1 MTDSRADAA
10 AVAAGEAAVP
20 AVETTAPAV
29 ETTASATEAPAGPP
43 SPPRG
48 RLKAYLGAMPGSGKT
63 FAMLREGRD
72 RRDAGEDVVIG
83 FIETHGRA
91 RTQEAI
97 GTLEVLPRITVD
109 YRGTKLSEMD
119 VDAVLARHPQVALID
134 ELAHTNAP
142 GVRHHKRWED
152 IEDIRDAGIDVI
164 TTMNIQHLE
173 SVKDVVERITGITV
187 HETVPD
193 SVLDRA
199 DEVQFIDITPEAL
212 RKRMRHGNV
221 YPADRVDMALRNF
234 FRPGNLGALREL
246 GLRLVAERVEEER
259 GGVQAPPE
267 DVLAAVSGG
276 PSAEGLIRRGVRQ
289 ARRRRGFCTVVHV
302 RTIEDPV
309 SGSGPDDSGWHRLA
323 EELQTA
329 VLEPEST
336 DVAATLIA
344 IARDRGC
351 RHVVMGEPHPRGPFG
366 RMRKTVVDRVI
377 EGLPDVDVHVISR
390 YAAVPYA
397 PHDRPNPD
405 SLLRD
410 LSQTRPRGGL
420 RLYISYARGAGAT
433 TSMLDEARR
442 RSGRGTDVVVAAVSG
457 GGAARLGSLPLLGG
471 PSSPAARGVLDVEAL
486 LSRNP
491 DVVAIDDLTG
501 LTTTGQMV
509 GHVLPRIRAAG
520 ITVIGTVH
528 IGDLRSTVALMGTL
542 LNRPKDRPI
551 LDDSAVDAA
560 DEIELVDVPPAE
572 LEERLRQ
579 GEIMPPA
586 EALQAL
592 QGEFRPEVLTA
603 LRETALRRVAEH
615 CDRQLVAYM
624 STARIQEPWE
634 ARPRVLVLVPPRPGQ
649 EPVIRR
655 AAAHAIRKD
664 DALTAVSVRRRPRSE
679 EEKRLVGS
687 YATLTHQLGGE
698 FVTIDGSDVAT
709 TVADYARGHRIT
721 EILVMRSTRNSSSK
735 TLRSLIRLV
744 ANIDVHVVAATD

>member
-1 MTDSRADAA
+1 
-10 AVAAGEAAVP
+10 
-20 AVETTAPAV
+20 
-29 ETTASATEAPAGPP
+29 
-43 SPPRG
+43 
-48 RLKAYLGAMPGSGKT
+48 MPGSGKT

-72 RRDAGEDVVIG
+72 RRDAGEDVVLG

-91 RTQEAI
+91 RTAEAI

-119 VDAVLARHPQVALID
+119 VEAVLARRPQVALID

-152 IEDIRDAGIDVI
+152 IEDIRAAGIDVI

-193 SVLDRA
+193 AVLDRA

-234 FRPGNLGALREL
+234 FRPGNLAALREL

-276 PSAEGLIRRGVRQ
+276 QSAEALIRRGVRQ

-302 RTIEDPV
+302 RTIEDTV
-309 SGSGPDDSGWHRLA
+309 NGSRTDDQGWRRLA
-323 EELQTA
+323 DELQTM

-336 DVAATLIA
+336 DVAATLMA
-344 IARDRGC
+344 IARERGC
-351 RHVVMGEPHPRGPFG
+351 RHVVMGEPHPRGLFA
-366 RMRKTVVDRVI
+366 RMRRTVVDKVI

-390 YAAVPYA
+390 YAAAPYS
-397 PHDRPNPD
+397 PQDRPNPD

-410 LSQTRPRGGL
+410 LSATRPRGGL
-420 RLYISYARGAGAT
+420 RLYMSYARGAGAT

-442 RSGRGTDVVVAAVSG
+442 RAGRGTDVVVGAVSG
-457 GGAARLGSLPLLGG
+457 GGAARLGSLALLGG
-471 PSSPAARGVLDVEAL
+471 PASPAARGLLDVDAL

-491 DVVAIDDLTG
+491 DVVAIDDLAG
-501 LTTTGQMV
+501 QTTTGQLVAHM
-509 GHVLPRIRAAG
+509 LPRIRAAG
-520 ITVIGTVH
+520 INVIGTVH
-528 IGDLRSTVALMGTL
+528 LTDLRSTVGLMGAL
-542 LNRPKDRPI
+542 LRRPKDRPV
-551 LDDSAVDAA
+551 LDDSAVDPA
-560 DEIELVDVPPAE
+560 DEVELVDVPPAE

-603 LRETALRRVAEH
+603 LREMALRRVAEH
-615 CDRQLVAYM
+615 CDRRLVAYM

-634 ARPRVLVLVPPRPGQ
+634 ARPRVLVLVPPQPGQ
-649 EPVIRR
+649 EAVIRR
-655 AAAHAIRKD
+655 AAAHAVRRD
-664 DALTAVSVRRRPRSE
+664 DALTAVSVRRRPRSDD
-679 EEKRLVGS
+679 EKRLLGS

-698 FVTIDGSDVAT
+698 FVTIDGKDVAA
-709 TVADYARGHRIT
+709 TVAGYARGHRIT
-721 EILVMRSTRNSSSK
+721 EILVMRSTRNSSSR
-735 TLRSLIRLV
+735 TLRRLIRLV
-744 ANIDVHVVAATD
+744 ADIDVHVVAAND

>member
-1 MTDSRADAA
+1 MTESPHQDTATAVGAA
-10 AVAAGEAAVP
+10 A
-20 AVETTAPAV
+20 APAPEGV
-29 ETTASATEAPAGPP
+29 TGEPRPA
-43 SPPRG
+43 RG

-72 RRDAGEDVVIG
+72 RRAAGEDVVIG

-97 GTLEVLPRITVD
+97 GTLEVLPRISVD

-119 VDAVLARHPQVALID
+119 VDAVLARRPQVALID

-142 GVRHHKRWED
+142 GVSHHKRWED

-193 SVLDRA
+193 AVLDRA

-221 YPADRVDMALRNF
+221 YPPERVDMALRNF

-246 GLRLVAERVEEER
+246 GLRLVAERVEEDR

-267 DVLAAVSGG
+267 DVLTAVGGG
-276 PSAEGLIRRGVRQ
+276 PPAEALIRRGVRQ

-302 RTIEDPV
+302 RTADDLVEGRHPEDA
-309 SGSGPDDSGWHRLA
+309 GWRRLA
-323 EELQTA
+323 AELETS
-329 VLEPEST
+329 VLEPEGN

-366 RMRKTVVDRVI
+366 RMRKSVVDRVI
-377 EGLPDVDVHVISR
+377 EGLPDVDVHVIGR
-390 YAAVPYA
+390 YEAVPYA
-397 PHDRPNPD
+397 PQDRPNPD

-410 LSQTRPRGGL
+410 LTPARPRGGL

-433 TSMLDEARR
+433 TRMLDEARR
-442 RSGRGTDVVVAAVSG
+442 RASRGTDVVVGAVSG
-457 GGAARLGSLPLLGG
+457 GGAARVGNLPLLGG
-471 PSSPAARGVLDVEAL
+471 LGSPAARGILDVDAL
-486 LSRNP
+486 LTRNP
-491 DVVAIDDLTG
+491 DVVAIDDLAG
-501 LTTTGQMV
+501 LTTTGRLV
-509 GHVLPRIRAAG
+509 GHVLSRIRAAG
-520 ITVIGTVH
+520 INVIATVH
-528 IGDLRSTVALMGTL
+528 LTDLRSTVSLMGRL
-542 LNRPKDRPI
+542 LHRPKERPV
-551 LDDSAVDAA
+551 LDDAAFDAA
-560 DEIELVDVPPAE
+560 DEVELIDVPPAE

-579 GEIMPPA
+579 GEIMPPG

-592 QGEFRPEVLTA
+592 QGEFRPDVLRS
-603 LRETALRRVAEH
+603 LRELALRRVAEH
-615 CDRQLVAYM
+615 CDRRLVAYM

-634 ARPRVLVLVPPRPGQ
+634 ARPRVLVLVPPSPGQ
-649 EPVIRR
+649 EAVIRR
-655 AAAHAIRKD
+655 AAAHAVRRD
-664 DALTAVSVRRRPRSE
+664 DALTAVSVRRRPRSDQ
-679 EEKRLVGS
+679 EKRLLGG
-687 YATLTHQLGGE
+687 YATLTHQLGGD
-698 FVTIDGSDVAT
+698 FVTIDGRDVAA
-709 TVADYARGHRIT
+709 TVAAFARGHRIT
-721 EILVMRSTRNSSSK
+721 EILVMRSTRHSSSR
-735 TLRSLIRLV
+735 TLRNLIRLV
-744 ANIDVHVVAATD
+744 ANVDVHVVAASD

>member
-1 MTDSRADAA
+1 MTDFPHPAAATATGDAPVTVGDAA
-10 AVAAGEAAVP
+10 LQAREAV
-20 AVETTAPAV
+20 
-29 ETTASATEAPAGPP
+29 AGPP

-72 RRDAGEDVVIG
+72 RRDAGEDLVIG
-83 FIETHGRA
+83 FIETHGRV
-91 RTQEAI
+91 RTAEAI

-109 YRGTKLSEMD
+109 YRGTRLSEMD
-119 VDAVLARHPQVALID
+119 VEAVLARHPQVALID

-193 SVLDRA
+193 AVLDRA
-199 DEVQFIDITPEAL
+199 DEIQFIDITPEAL

-221 YPADRVDMALRNF
+221 YPLDRVDMALRNF

-276 PSAEGLIRRGVRQ
+276 PSAEALIRRGVRQ
-289 ARRRRGFCTVVHV
+289 ARRRRGFCIVVHV
-302 RTIEDPV
+302 RTIEDTIT
-309 SGSGPDDSGWHRLA
+309 GAGADDEGWRHLA
-323 EELQTA
+323 EELQTT
-329 VLEPEST
+329 VLEPESH
-336 DVAATLIA
+336 DVAATLMA
-344 IARDRGC
+344 IARERGS
-351 RHVVMGEPHPRGPFG
+351 RHIVLGEPRPRGIFG
-366 RMRKTVVDRVI
+366 RMHPTVVDRVI
-377 EGLPDVDVHVISR
+377 EGLPDVDVHVIAR
-390 YAAVPYA
+390 YAAPSYA
-397 PHDRPNPD
+397 PQDRPNPD
-405 SLLRD
+405 SILRD
-410 LSQTRPRGGL
+410 HSTTRSRGGL
-420 RLYISYARGAGAT
+420 RLYMSYARGAGAT

-442 RSGRGTDVVVAAVSG
+442 RAARGTDVVVGAVSG
-457 GGAARLGSLPLLGG
+457 GGAARLGNLPLLGG
-471 PSSPAARGVLDVEAL
+471 PASPAARGLLDVDAL

-491 DVVAIDDLTG
+491 DVVAIDDLAG
-501 LTTTGQMV
+501 QTTTGQLVAHM
-509 GHVLPRIRAAG
+509 LPRIRAAG
-520 ITVIGTVH
+520 INVIGTVH
-528 IGDLRSTVALMGTL
+528 LTDLRSTVALMGEML
-542 LNRPKDRPI
+542 RRPKDRPV
-551 LDDSAVDAA
+551 LDDSAVDPA
-560 DEIELVDVPPAE
+560 DEVELVDVTPAE

-579 GEIMPPA
+579 GEIMPPG

-603 LRETALRRVAEH
+603 LREMALRRVAEH
-615 CDRQLVAYM
+615 CDRRLLAYM

-634 ARPRVLVLVPPRPGQ
+634 ARARVLVLVPPRPGQ
-649 EPVIRR
+649 EAVIRR
-655 AAAHAIRKD
+655 AAAHAIRRD
-664 DALTAVSVRRRPRSE
+664 DALTALSVRRRPRSE
-679 EEKRLVGS
+679 DEKRLLGS
-687 YATLTHQLGGE
+687 YATLTHQLGGDFE
-698 FVTIDGSDVAT
+698 TIDGEDVAT

-735 TLRSLIRLV
+735 TLRRIIRLV
-744 ANIDVHVVAATD
+744 ANIDVHVVAAAD

>member
-1 MTDSRADAA
+1 
-10 AVAAGEAAVP
+10 
-20 AVETTAPAV
+20 
-29 ETTASATEAPAGPP
+29 
-43 SPPRG
+43 
-48 RLKAYLGAMPGSGKT
+48 
-63 FAMLREGRD
+63 
-72 RRDAGEDVVIG
+72 
-83 FIETHGRA
+83 
-91 RTQEAI
+91 
-97 GTLEVLPRITVD
+97 
-109 YRGTKLSEMD
+109 
-119 VDAVLARHPQVALID
+119 
-134 ELAHTNAP
+134 
-142 GVRHHKRWED
+142 VRHHKRWED

-193 SVLDRA
+193 TVLDRA
-199 DEVQFIDITPEAL
+199 DEIQFIDITPEAL

-246 GLRLVAERVEEER
+246 GLRLVAERVGEDR
-259 GGVQAPPE
+259 GGIQTPPE
-267 DVLAAVSGG
+267 DVLTAVGGG
-276 PSAEGLIRRGVRQ
+276 PWAEALIRRGVRQ

-302 RTIEDPV
+302 HTIDDPPA
-309 SGSGPDDSGWHRLA
+309 GSSADDQGWRRLA
-323 EELQTA
+323 EEMQA
-329 VLEPEST
+329 PVVEVEST
-336 DVAATLIA
+336 DIAAVLME
-344 IARDRGC
+344 IARNRGI
-351 RHVVMGEPHPRGPFG
+351 RHVVMGEPRPHPFLSHLR
-366 RMRKTVVDRVI
+366 RSVVDRVI
-377 EGLPDVDVHVISR
+377 EGLPDVDVHVIAR

-397 PHDRPNPD
+397 PQGRPDPD
-405 SLLRD
+405 SLLR
-410 LSQTRPRGGL
+410 SMAEVRPRGGL
-420 RLYISYARGAGAT
+420 RLYMSYARGAGAT
-433 TSMLDEARR
+433 THMLDEARR
-442 RSGRGTDVVVAAVSG
+442 RSGRGTDVVVGAVSG
-457 GGAARLGSLPLLGG
+457 GGAAQLGSLALLGG

-486 LSRNP
+486 LTRNP
-491 DVVAIDDLTG
+491 DVVAIDDLIG
-501 LTTTGQMV
+501 LTTTGQLV
-509 GHVLPRIRAAG
+509 GHMLPRIRAAG
-520 ITVIGTVH
+520 ITAIGTVH

-542 LNRPKDRPI
+542 LNRPQDRPI

-560 DEIELVDVPPAE
+560 DEVELVDVPPAE

-579 GEIMPPA
+579 GEIMPPV

-592 QGEFRPEVLTA
+592 QGEFRPEVLAA

-664 DALTAVSVRRRPRSE
+664 DALTAVSVRRRSRSE
-679 EEKRLVGS
+679 EEKRLIGS

-735 TLRSLIRLV
+735 TLRKLIRLV
-744 ANIDVHVVAATD
+744 ANVDVHVVAATD

>member
-1 MTDSRADAA
+1 MTDSRADAGV
-10 AVAAGEAAVP
+10 VASGEAAL
-20 AVETTAPAV
+20 PAV
-29 ETTASATEAPAGPP
+29 ETTASATETVAGPP

-97 GTLEVLPRITVD
+97 GTLETLPRITVD
-109 YRGTKLSEMD
+109 YRSTRLSEMD

-199 DEVQFIDITPEAL
+199 DEIQFIDITPEAL

-246 GLRLVAERVEEER
+246 GLRLVAERVGEDR
-259 GGVQAPPE
+259 GGIQTPPE
-267 DVLAAVSGG
+267 DVLTAVGSG
-276 PSAEGLIRRGVRQ
+276 PSAEALIRRGVRQ

-302 RTIEDPV
+302 HTIDDPPAVPGAEDH
-309 SGSGPDDSGWHRLA
+309 GWRRLA
-323 EELQTA
+323 EELGA
-329 VLEPEST
+329 PVVEVEST
-336 DVAATLIA
+336 DIAAALMEIA
-344 IARDRGC
+344 HNRGLS
-351 RHVVMGEPHPRGPFG
+351 HVVMGEPRPHGLLSHLR
-366 RMRKTVVDRVI
+366 RSVVDRVI
-377 EGLPDVDVHVISR
+377 EGLPDVDVHVIAR
-390 YAAVPYA
+390 YAAVPFA
-397 PHDRPNPD
+397 PLGRPDPD
-405 SLLRD
+405 SLLR
-410 LSQTRPRGGL
+410 SMAEGRPRGGL
-420 RLYISYARGAGAT
+420 RLHMSYARGAGAT
-433 TSMLDEARR
+433 TRMLDEARR

-457 GGAARLGSLPLLGG
+457 GGAARLGNLPLLGG
-471 PSSPAARGVLDVEAL
+471 PSSPAARGLLDVEAL
-486 LSRNP
+486 LTRNP
-491 DVVAIDDLTG
+491 DVVAVDDLIG
-501 LTTTGQMV
+501 STTTGQMV
-509 GHVLPRIRAAG
+509 GNVLPRIRAAG

-528 IGDLRSTVALMGTL
+528 IGDLRSTVALMGPL
-542 LNRPKDRPI
+542 LNRPKDRPV
-551 LDDSAVDAA
+551 LDDSALDAA
-560 DEIELVDVPPAE
+560 DEVELVDVPPAE

-579 GEIMPPA
+579 GEVMPPA

-679 EEKRLVGS
+679 EEKRLIGS

-698 FVTIDGSDVAT
+698 FVTIDGNDVAA

-721 EILVMRSTRNSSSK
+721 EILVMRSTRNSSSN
-735 TLRSLIRLV
+735 TLRKLIRLV
-744 ANIDVHVVAATD
+744 ANVDVHVVAATD

>member
-1 MTDSRADAA
+1 MTDSPHQDASVAVGDAA
-10 AVAAGEAAVP
+10 APAPGAV
-20 AVETTAPAV
+20 T
-29 ETTASATEAPAGPP
+29 GPP
-43 SPPRG
+43 PPARG

-91 RTQEAI
+91 RTAEAI
-97 GTLEVLPRITVD
+97 GTLEVLPRISVD

-173 SVKDVVERITGITV
+173 SMKDVVERITGITV

-193 SVLDRA
+193 AVLDRA
-199 DEVQFIDITPEAL
+199 DDVQFIDITPEAL

-221 YPADRVDMALRNF
+221 YPLERVDMALRNF

-246 GLRLVAERVEEER
+246 GLRLVAERVEEDR
-259 GGVQAPPE
+259 GGVQTPPE
-267 DVLAAVSGG
+267 DVLAAVGGG
-276 PSAEGLIRRGVRQ
+276 PAAEALIRRGVRQ

-302 RTIEDPV
+302 RTLDDPPIEPGADEA
-309 SGSGPDDSGWHRLA
+309 GWHRLA
-323 EELQTA
+323 AELQTT
-329 VLEPEST
+329 VVEPESH
-336 DVAATLIA
+336 DVAATLIG

-351 RHVVMGEPHPRGPFG
+351 RHVVMGEPQPRRLFG
-366 RMRKTVVDRVI
+366 RMRKSVVDRVI
-377 EGLPDVDVHVISR
+377 EGLPDADVHVIAR

-397 PHDRPNPD
+397 PQDRPDPD

-410 LSQTRPRGGL
+410 LNPGRPHGGL
-420 RLYISYARGAGAT
+420 RLYIGYARGAGAT
-433 TSMLDEARR
+433 TRMLDEARR
-442 RSGRGTDVVVAAVSG
+442 RAARGTDVVVGAVSG

-471 PSSPAARGVLDVEAL
+471 PASPAARGVLDVEAL
-486 LSRNP
+486 LTRNP
-491 DVVAIDDLTG
+491 DVVAIDDLAG
-501 LTTTGQMV
+501 LTTTGRLV

-520 ITVIGTVH
+520 INVIGTVH
-528 IGDLRSTVALMGTL
+528 LTDLRSTVSLMGRL
-542 LNRPKDRPI
+542 LYRPKDRPV

-560 DEIELVDVPPAE
+560 DEVELVDVPPVE

-579 GEIMPPA
+579 GEIMVPG

-592 QGEFRPEVLTA
+592 QSEFRPEVLTT
-603 LRETALRRVAEH
+603 LRELALRRVAEH
-615 CDRQLVAYM
+615 CDRRLVAYM

-649 EPVIRR
+649 EAVIRR
-655 AAAHAIRKD
+655 AAAHAVRRD
-664 DALTAVSVRRRPRSE
+664 DALTAVSVRRKPRSD
-679 EEKRLVGS
+679 EEKRLLGG
-687 YATLTHQLGGE
+687 YATLTHQLAGD
-698 FVTIDGSDVAT
+698 FVTIDGRDVAT
-709 TVADYARGHRIT
+709 TVAEYARGHRIT
-721 EILVMRSTRNSSSK
+721 EILVMRSTRNSSSR

-744 ANIDVHVVAATD
+744 ANVDVHVVAAGD

>member
-1 MTDSRADAA
+1 MTETRSETAP
-10 AVAAGEAAVP
+10 VAGGEA
-20 AVETTAPAV
+20 TAPSTGSV
-29 ETTASATEAPAGPP
+29 AGPP
-43 SPPRG
+43 APSRG

-83 FIETHGRA
+83 FVETHGRA

-109 YRGTKLSEMD
+109 YHGTTLSEMD
-119 VDAVLARHPQVALID
+119 VEAVLARRPQVALID

-193 SVLDRA
+193 AVLDRA
-199 DEVQFIDITPEAL
+199 DEIQFIDITPEAL

-221 YPADRVDMALRNF
+221 YPLDRVDMALRNF

-276 PSAEGLIRRGVRQ
+276 PSAEALIRRGVRQ

-302 RTIEDPV
+302 RTIEDAV
-309 SGSGPDDSGWHRLA
+309 DGSARDDQGWRRLA
-323 EELQTA
+323 DELQTT
-329 VLEPEST
+329 VLEPESH
-336 DVAATLIA
+336 DVAAALMA
-344 IARDRGC
+344 LARERGS
-351 RHVVMGEPHPRGPFG
+351 RHVVVGEPRPRKLFSGL
-366 RMRKTVVDRVI
+366 RRTVVDRLI
-377 EGLPDVDVHVISR
+377 EGLPDLDVHVISR

-397 PHDRPNPD
+397 PQDRPNPD

-410 LSQTRPRGGL
+410 LSATPPRGGL
-420 RLYISYARGAGAT
+420 RLYMSYARGAGAT

-442 RSGRGTDVVVAAVSG
+442 RAGRGTDVVVGAVSG

-471 PSSPAARGVLDVEAL
+471 PTSPAAWGLLDVEAL

-491 DVVAIDDLTG
+491 DVVAIDDLAG
-501 LTTTGQMV
+501 QTTTGQLVAHM
-509 GHVLPRIRAAG
+509 LPRIRAAG
-520 ITVIGTVH
+520 INVIGTVH
-528 IGDLRSTVALMGTL
+528 LTDLRSTVGMMGTL
-542 LNRPKDRPI
+542 LRRPPERPV
-551 LDDSAVDAA
+551 LDDSAVDPA
-560 DEIELVDVPPAE
+560 DEVELVDVPPAE

-603 LRETALRRVAEH
+603 LREMALRRVAEH
-615 CDRQLVAYM
+615 CDRRLVAYM
-624 STARIQEPWE
+624 NTARIQESWE

-649 EPVIRR
+649 DAVIRR
-655 AAAHAIRKD
+655 AAAHAVRRD

-679 EEKRLVGS
+679 DEKRLLGR

-698 FVTIDGSDVAT
+698 FVTIDGKDVAA

-721 EILVMRSTRNSSSK
+721 EILVMRSTRNSSSR
-735 TLRSLIRLV
+735 TLRRLIRLV
-744 ANIDVHVVAATD
+744 ANVDVHVVAAND

>member
-10 AVAAGEAAVP
+10 AVAAGEVTAPAA
-20 AVETTAPAV
+20 ETTNPAV
-29 ETTASATEAPAGPP
+29 ETTASGTEAVAGPP
-43 SPPRG
+43 SPLRG

-97 GTLEVLPRITVD
+97 GTLETLPRITVD
-109 YRGTKLSEMD
+109 YRGTRLSEMD

-199 DEVQFIDITPEAL
+199 DEIQFIDITPEAL

-246 GLRLVAERVEEER
+246 GLRLVAERVGDDR
-259 GGVQAPPE
+259 GGIQTPPE
-267 DVLAAVSGG
+267 DVLTAVGGG
-276 PSAEGLIRRGVRQ
+276 PSAEALIRRGVRQ

-302 RTIEDPV
+302 HTIDDPPAA
-309 SGSGPDDSGWHRLA
+309 SGADDHGWRRLA
-323 EELQTA
+323 EELQA
-329 VLEPEST
+329 PLVEVEAT
-336 DVAATLIA
+336 D
-344 IARDRGC
+344 IARSLMEIARNRGV
-351 RHVVMGEPHPRGPFG
+351 RHVVMGEPRPHRFFSNL
-366 RMRKTVVDRVI
+366 RRSVVDRVI
-377 EGLPDVDVHVISR
+377 EGLPEVDVHVIAR

-397 PHDRPNPD
+397 PLGRPDPD
-405 SLLRD
+405 SLLR
-410 LSQTRPRGGL
+410 SMAEARPRGGL
-420 RLYISYARGAGAT
+420 RLHMSYARGAGAT
-433 TSMLDEARR
+433 TRMLDEARR

-471 PSSPAARGVLDVEAL
+471 PASPAARGVLDVEAL
-486 LSRNP
+486 LTRNP
-491 DVVAIDDLTG
+491 DVVAIDDLIG
-501 LTTTGQMV
+501 LTTTGQLV

-528 IGDLRSTVALMGTL
+528 IGDLRSTVALMGSL
-542 LNRPKDRPI
+542 LNRPKDRPV
-551 LDDSAVDAA
+551 LDNSAVDAA
-560 DEIELVDVPPAE
+560 DEVELVDVPPAE

-664 DALTAVSVRRRPRSE
+664 DALTAVSVRRRSRSE

-698 FVTIDGSDVAT
+698 FVTIDGSDVAA

-721 EILVMRSTRNSSSK
+721 EILVMRSSRNSSSK
-735 TLRSLIRLV
+735 TLRKLIRLV
-744 ANIDVHVVAATD
+744 ANVDVHVVAATD

>member
-1 MTDSRADAA
+1 M
-10 AVAAGEAAVP
+10 
-20 AVETTAPAV
+20 
-29 ETTASATEAPAGPP
+29 
-43 SPPRG
+43 
-48 RLKAYLGAMPGSGKT
+48 
-63 FAMLREGRD
+63 
-72 RRDAGEDVVIG
+72 
-83 FIETHGRA
+83 
-91 RTQEAI
+91 
-97 GTLEVLPRITVD
+97 LPRISVD

-164 TTMNIQHLE
+164 TTMNIQHLK
-173 SVKDVVERITGITV
+173 SMKDVVERITGITV

-276 PSAEGLIRRGVRQ
+276 PSAEASDPPRCPPGPPPTGVLHRGPRAHHRGPVQRIRSRRIGLAPARRGAADGGAGTGV
-289 ARRRRGFCTVVHV
+289 
-302 RTIEDPV
+302 D
-309 SGSGPDDSGWHRLA
+309 
-323 EELQTA
+323 
-329 VLEPEST
+329 

-351 RHVVMGEPHPRGPFG
+351 RHVVMGEPHPRGLFG

-377 EGLPDVDVHVISR
+377 EGLPDVDVHVIAR

-397 PHDRPNPD
+397 PQDRPNPN

-410 LSQTRPRGGL
+410 LSQTRPPGRAPPLHQL
-420 RLYISYARGAGAT
+420 RARGRRDHP
-433 TSMLDEARR
+433 MLDEARR
-442 RSGRGTDVVVAAVSG
+442 RSGRGTDVVVGAVSG

-471 PSSPAARGVLDVEAL
+471 PGSPAARGVLDVEAL
-486 LSRNP
+486 LTRNP
-491 DVVAIDDLTG
+491 DVVAIDDLAG
-501 LTTTGQMV
+501 LTTTGRMV

-528 IGDLRSTVALMGTL
+528 IADLRSTVALMGTL

-551 LDDSAVDAA
+551 LDNSAVDAA
-560 DEIELVDVPPAE
+560 DEMELVDVPPVE

-615 CDRQLVAYM
+615 CDR
-624 STARIQEPWE
+624 SWSPT
-634 ARPRVLVLVPPRPGQ
+634 
-649 EPVIRR
+649 
-655 AAAHAIRKD
+655 
-664 DALTAVSVRRRPRSE
+664 
-679 EEKRLVGS
+679 
-687 YATLTHQLGGE
+687 
-698 FVTIDGSDVAT
+698 
-709 TVADYARGHRIT
+709 
-721 EILVMRSTRNSSSK
+721 
-735 TLRSLIRLV
+735 
-744 ANIDVHVVAATD
+744 

>member
-1 MTDSRADAA
+1 MTEPTSETASDA
-10 AVAAGEAAVP
+10 GDEA
-20 AVETTAPAV
+20 TAPV
-29 ETTASATEAPAGPP
+29 PEAIAGPP
-43 SPPRG
+43 SPTRG

-91 RTQEAI
+91 RTAEAI
-97 GTLEVLPRITVD
+97 GTLEVVPRIAVD

-119 VDAVLARHPQVALID
+119 VEAVLARRPQVALID

-193 SVLDRA
+193 TVLDRA

-221 YPADRVDMALRNF
+221 YPIDRVDLALRNF
-234 FRPGNLGALREL
+234 FRPGNLAALREL

-267 DVLAAVSGG
+267 DVLTAVGGG
-276 PSAEGLIRRGVRQ
+276 PSAEALIRRGVRQ

-302 RTIEDPV
+302 RTSEDAAC
-309 SGSGPDDSGWHRLA
+309 GSGPDESGWRRLA
-323 EELQTA
+323 DELQTS
-329 VLEPEST
+329 VVETEST
-336 DVAATLIA
+336 DIAATLVA
-344 IARDRGC
+344 IARSQGS
-351 RHVVMGEPHPRGPFG
+351 RHVVMGEPRPRRFLAPL
-366 RMRKTVVDRVI
+366 RRTVVDRVI
-377 EGLPDVDVHVISR
+377 EGLPDVDVHVIAR

-397 PHDRPNPD
+397 PQDRPDPD
-405 SLLRD
+405 SLLRN
-410 LSQTRPRGGL
+410 LNERRPRGGL

-433 TSMLDEARR
+433 TRMLDEARR
-442 RSGRGTDVVVAAVSG
+442 RASRGTDVVVGAVSG
-457 GGAARLGSLPLLGG
+457 GGAAQLGSLQLLGG
-471 PSSPAARGVLDVEAL
+471 PASPAARGVLDVEAL
-486 LSRNP
+486 MSRNP
-491 DVVAIDDLTG
+491 DVVAIDDLVG
-501 LTTTGQMV
+501 STTTGQLV
-509 GHVLPRIRAAG
+509 AHLLPRIRAAG
-520 ITVIGTVH
+520 ITIIGTVH
-528 IGDLRSTVALMGTL
+528 LTDLRSTVGLMGTL
-542 LNRPKDRPI
+542 LNRPKERPI

-560 DEIELVDVPPAE
+560 DEVELVDVPPAE

-579 GEIMPPA
+579 GEIMPPG

-603 LRETALRRVAEH
+603 LREMALRRVAEH
-615 CDRQLVAYM
+615 CDRRLVAYM

-634 ARPRVLVLVPPRPGQ
+634 ARPRVLVLVPSLPGQ
-649 EPVIRR
+649 DAVIRR
-655 AAAHAIRKD
+655 AAAHAARRD
-664 DALTAVSVRRRPRSE
+664 DALTAVSVRRRPRSDD
-679 EEKRLVGS
+679 EKRLLGG
-687 YATLTHQLGGE
+687 YATLTHQLGGD
-698 FVTIDGSDVAT
+698 FVTIDGRDVAA

-721 EILVMRSTRNSSSK
+721 EILVMRSIRHSSSR
-735 TLRSLIRLV
+735 TLRRLIRLV
-744 ANIDVHVVAATD
+744 ANVDVHVVAAQD